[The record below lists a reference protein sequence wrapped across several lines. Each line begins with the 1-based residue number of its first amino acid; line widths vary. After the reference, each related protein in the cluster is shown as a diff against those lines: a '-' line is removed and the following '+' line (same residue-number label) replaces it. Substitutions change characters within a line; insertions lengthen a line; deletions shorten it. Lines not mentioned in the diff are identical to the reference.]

1 MKKNLILVV
10 DDSRENVSLMEMVLA
25 AAGYDVLTAYDGAEA
40 LSQVNDNPGIDLIL
54 LDVMMPKVNG
64 YEVTRTLK
72 DSENTRHIP
81 IVLVTS
87 LKETSEKIAG
97 IEAGC
102 DDFISRPF
110 GREELMARVKSL
122 LRVKSQ
128 HDELR
133 DNYIKLKELEELKES
148 LTHMIV
154 HDLSNPLGEM
164 TITLNT
170 IGDSLQGKLE
180 DSEKILLAQ
189 GKGAAENMKRMIS
202 NLLYISKMESREIEL
217 HLERFSLPD
226 AVKETVKMMN
236 TKAGFE
242 NKKIILSGFS
252 DIPDITADRELIKR
266 VTANL
271 ISNALKFIDE
281 GSGVININAFYNSA
295 EENAHIKVED
305 NGKGIPPEYLDKIF
319 NKFVQVKCKEASL
332 GSGLGLAFCKLAVE
346 AHEGKIWVKSELGK
360 GTTFEFTIPVK

>member
-10 DDSRENVSLMEMVLA
+10 DDTRENVSLMEMMLKAV
-25 AAGYDVLTAYDGAEA
+25 GYDVLTAYDGAEA
-40 LSQVNDNPGIDLIL
+40 LNVVNDNPGIDLIL

-72 DSENTRHIP
+72 DSEATRHIP

-122 LRVKSQ
+122 LRVKTQ

-154 HDLSNPLGEM
+154 HDLNNPLNEM
-164 TITLNT
+164 TITLSS
-170 IGDSLQGKLE
+170 IGDSLLGKMNDYEKTLVSQGK
-180 DSEKILLAQ
+180 S
-189 GKGAAENMKRMIS
+189 AAENMKRMIS
-202 NLLYISKMESREIEL
+202 NLLYISKMESHGIEL
-217 HLERFSLPD
+217 RLERFSLSD
-226 AVKETVKMMN
+226 AVKETVSMMK
-236 TKAGFE
+236 TKADFE
-242 NKKIILSGFS
+242 DKKIILNGFAG
-252 DIPDITADRELIKR
+252 IPDITADKELIKR

-271 ISNALKFIDE
+271 ISNALKFINE
-281 GSGVININAFYNSA
+281 GSGVINISGTYDSA
-295 EENAHIKVED
+295 EKYAHIKVED
-305 NGKGIPPEYLDKIF
+305 NGQGIPPEFLDKIF
-319 NKFVQVKCKEASL
+319 NKFVQVKCMQSAL

-346 AHEGKIWVKSELGK
+346 AHEGKIWVYSELGK

>member
-1 MKKNLILVV
+1 MKKSLILVV
-10 DDSRENVSLMEMVLA
+10 DDVRENVSLMELVLKT
-25 AAGYDVLTAYDGAEA
+25 AGYDVLTAYDGAEA
-40 LSQVNDNPGIDLIL
+40 LNKVNDNRGIDLIL
-54 LDVMMPKVNG
+54 LDVIMPKVNG
-64 YEVTRTLK
+64 CEVTRTLK
-72 DSENTRHIP
+72 EREDTRHIP

-102 DDFISRPF
+102 DDFISRPY

-122 LRVKSQ
+122 LRVKAQ

-133 DNYIKLKELEELKES
+133 DNYIKLKELEDLKES

-164 TITLNT
+164 TITLNNL
-170 IGDSLQGKLE
+170 GDSLKGKLE
-180 DSEKILLAQ
+180 DYENTLLSQ
-189 GKGAAENMKRMIS
+189 GKSAAENMKRMIS
-202 NLLYISKMESREIEL
+202 NLLYISKMESHGIEL
-217 HLERFSLPD
+217 HLEKFSLSD
-226 AVKETVKMMN
+226 AVKETVAMMN
-236 TKAGFE
+236 TKAVFE
-242 NKKIILSGFS
+242 DKKIILGGFS
-252 DIPDITADRELIKR
+252 GIPDITADRELVKR

-271 ISNALKFIDE
+271 ISNALKFVDE
-281 GSGVININAFYNSA
+281 GSGVININAFYDSA
-295 EENAHIKVED
+295 QKNAHVTVED
-305 NGKGIPPEYLDKIF
+305 NGKGIPPEFLDKIF

-360 GTTFEFTIPVK
+360 GTTFEFSIPVK